1 MKKSEKKLFFSLT
14 YEFLEVYM
22 RIQMLRSPATIES
35 YRDALTVFRRYLRD
49 ELHVRVDAF
58 SFVDC
63 TRDLV
68 LGFMEHLS
76 AVGNKPGTRNQRL
89 AALKSYLWFAAEKD
103 MTLQSVAIAVGRVKS
118 CRDPKKDKPILDEQA
133 IKLLLDAP
141 PNTRIGIRDRTLL
154 ILLYDS
160 AARLDEIL
168 SLRKADLFLST
179 DSPCIRVVGKGQKE
193 RVIGLAERTSAH
205 LKQYLSVFHAKGSP
219 ETDLLFYTTIKEQTG
234 KMSEANVERFLKK
247 YAEQVREEYPDI
259 PKRVHPHMLRRT
271 RATGLYRDG
280 VDLSIVSRF
289 LGHAQL
295 ETTRIYATPSV
306 EMMRRAIAKM
316 PMTSLDEAPAWD
328 ADTDA
333 MMAKLCGLR

>member
-49 ELHVRVDAF
+49 ELHMRVDAF
-58 SFVDC
+58 GFVDC

-179 DSPCIRVVGKGQKE
+179 DSPCIRVVDKGQKE

-205 LKQYLSVFHAKGSP
+205 LKQYLSVFHAKDSP

-259 PKRVHPHMLRRT
+259 PEHVHPHMLRRT

-333 MMAKLCGLR
+333 LVAKLCGLR

>member
-22 RIQMLRSPATIES
+22 RIQMLRSSATIES

-49 ELHVRVDAF
+49 ELHMRVDAF
-58 SFVDC
+58 GFVDC

-168 SLRKADLFLST
+168 SLRRADLFLST

-205 LKQYLSVFHAKGSP
+205 LKQYLSVFHAKDSP

-259 PKRVHPHMLRRT
+259 PERVHPHMLRRT

-328 ADTDA
+328 ANADA

>member
-49 ELHVRVDAF
+49 ELHMRVDAF
-58 SFVDC
+58 GFVDC

-205 LKQYLSVFHAKGSP
+205 LKQYLSVFHAKDSP

-259 PKRVHPHMLRRT
+259 PEHVHPHMLRRT

>member
-49 ELHVRVDAF
+49 DLHMRVDAF
-58 SFVDC
+58 GFVDC

-118 CRDPKKDKPILDEQA
+118 CRDPKKDKPILDEHA

-205 LKQYLSVFHAKGSP
+205 LKQYLSVFHAKDSP

-259 PKRVHPHMLRRT
+259 PERVHPHMLRRT

-333 MMAKLCGLR
+333 LMAKLCGLR